1 MFSAP
6 MVLAIL
12 AGRKSQTRRLVK
24 LPPWLAKRNPSLGAA
39 WPDPGL
45 GDGGYL
51 KVPHSGEANLSEW
64 MWPIERVRCPHGD
77 IGDRLWVRETHG
89 TTTGNGI
96 RTVYRADGEPRDL
109 LTGRL
114 ITGMKWTPSIFMRRH
129 QSRITLEVTGVRVE
143 RLQAISEADARA
155 EGCDAEW
162 CGQDLG
168 AGDGYTSPRSHVA
181 AYARL
186 WDRINGKRAPW
197 DSNPWV
203 WVVEFRNAEEVTRG
217 R

>member
-1 MFSAP
+1 MKERPILFSAP

-24 LPPWLAKRNPSLGAA
+24 LPPWLAKRHTSLGLA

-51 KVPHSGEANLSEW
+51 NVPHSDDANVSEW

-89 TTTGNGI
+89 TVTGNGV
-96 RTVYRADGEPRDL
+96 RTVYRADGEPREL

-114 ITGMKWTPSIFMRRH
+114 ITGLKWTPSIFMRRH
-129 QSRITLEVTGVRVE
+129 QSRITLEITGVRVE
-143 RLQAISEADARA
+143 RLNDISEADAVA
-155 EGCDAEW
+155 EGVGNPITRDCKVPE
-162 CGQDLG
+162 
-168 AGDGYTSPRSHVA
+168 YA
-181 AYARL
+181 AL
-186 WDRINGKRAPW
+186 WDKINGKRAPW

-203 WVVEFRNAEEVTRG
+203 WVVEFRQLEAKVRAA
-217 R
+217 